1 MTEQQKQHAAEV
13 LVKNSM
19 MLLGS
24 TAEEPKFLP
33 KVFVVN
39 GKCYWFLNV
48 ARRAA
53 FGTEHPIEV
62 MTIGDAWE
70 IHLHLPADTLKKE
83 CVDSNF
89 DQTGD
94 TYYDGRLFDDRNSI
108 LTSMVPNPV
117 IKYVEGK
124 ANLSVVADMP
134 INRMFLGVR
143 AQNIL
148 MKTGCKTY
156 GDALKFGREPM
167 SKLRNVGATTIS
179 ELDAEFDRVGLWN
192 QWKYNKPIA

>member
-24 TAEEPKFLP
+24 TAEEPKYLP

-62 MTIGDAWE
+62 MTIREAWE
-70 IHLHLPADTLKKE
+70 IYMHMSADTLNEKE
-83 CVDSNF
+83 VEWNF
-89 DQTGD
+89 DQTGS
-94 TYYDGRLFDDRNSI
+94 TFNGQLFCNNREVMAG
-108 LTSMVPNPV
+108 MVQNPV
-117 IKYVEGK
+117 VKMMDGKPDRAAMLDVE
-124 ANLSVVADMP
+124 
-134 INRMFLGVR
+134 INRLYLTTR

-192 QWKYNKPIA
+192 EWRYNKPIA

>member
-13 LVKNSM
+13 LIHSKE
-19 MLLGS
+19 LTDGD
-24 TAEEPKFLP
+24 EPKFLP
-33 KVFVVN
+33 KVFVVD
-39 GKCYWFLNV
+39 GHCYMFLNA

-53 FGTEHPIEV
+53 YGTEHPIEV
-62 MTIGDAWE
+62 MTIEEAWE
-70 IHLHLPADTLKKE
+70 IYTHLPADALKKDAVE
-83 CVDSNF
+83 WNF
-89 DQTGD
+89 DQTGS
-94 TYYDGRLFDDRNSI
+94 TFNGQLFCDNHKV
-108 LTSMVPNPV
+108 MAGAVQNPV
-117 IKYVEGK
+117 VKMMDGK
-124 ANLSVVADMP
+124 PDLSAVADMP
-134 INRMFLGVR
+134 INRMLLGVR

-156 GDALKFGREPM
+156 GDALKLGREAI

>member
-24 TAEEPKFLP
+24 TAEEPKYLS

-62 MTIGDAWE
+62 MTIKDAWE
-70 IHLHLPADTLKKE
+70 IHLHMPADTLKKE

-89 DQTGD
+89 DQTGS
-94 TYYDGRLFDDRNSI
+94 TFNGLLFCDNREVMAG
-108 LTSMVPNPV
+108 MVHNPV
-117 IKYVEGK
+117 VKMMDGKPDRAAMLDVE
-124 ANLSVVADMP
+124 
-134 INRMFLGVR
+134 INRLYLTTR

-167 SKLRNVGATTIS
+167 SKLRNVDATTIS